1 MFISVS
7 CLGDMGGRVES
18 IRRDYQQVRAS
29 LSAGATALKP
39 LRSTQVSL
47 SVVIVFVFVI
57 ALGCHSSVSLFVFVF
72 AFVFVIAFVFACAF
86 VFVFVFA
93 TYPLHCT
100 AAPPRST
107 QVSLCE
113 VTPLCNSESPACHRG
128 VTLEPLSF

>member
-1 MFISVS
+1 M
-7 CLGDMGGRVES
+7 GDRVES

-57 ALGCHSSVSLFVFVF
+57 ALGCHSSVLLFVFVF
-72 AFVFVIAFVFACAF
+72 AFVFVIAFVFACVFVF